1 MQSPDPSHRASHGAG
16 ARPAWPLLRGRR
28 TRDKIAGLFSTAASK
43 MTHVSVAPSSSTPAT
58 RLPRQIGIAGVQM
71 HVAAGEDNIPAMARL
86 VAQTRQRFPWVSVM
100 VFPELA
106 VFGSSPA
113 RAQPLP
119 GEAESRLSEIARHN
133 GVWLVP
139 GSLFEQADGAVFN
152 TAPVIAPNGA
162 VVARYRKMFPFR
174 PYEHGVE
181 AGIDF
186 VVFDIPAVAR
196 IGVSICY
203 DMWFAETTRTL
214 AAMGAD
220 VILHP
225 TLTDTI
231 DRDVE
236 LSIARAS
243 AATNQI
249 YFFDINSIGDGGG
262 IGRSVVVDPSGY
274 VLHEG
279 GHGQEIIPILVDL
292 DRVHNERERGLRGLG
307 QPLKS
312 FRDRRVDFTVYDRSR
327 FTAGYLESLGPLA
340 KPRAGF
346 TSGSVSG
353 DHREGAHV
361 VRGDAGAYAQ
371 TEES

>member
-1 MQSPDPSHRASHGAG
+1 MTHMPAAPSLS
-16 ARPAWPLLRGRR
+16 RPARARAPRR
-28 TRDKIAGLFSTAASK
+28 
-43 MTHVSVAPSSSTPAT
+43 
-58 RLPRQIGIAGVQM
+58 IGIAGLQM
-71 HVAAGEDNIPAMARL
+71 QVVAGEDNIPRMARL
-86 VAQTRQRFPWVSVM
+86 AAHTKHRFPWVEVM
-100 VFPELA
+100 LFSELA
-106 VFGSSPA
+106 VFGADPA

-119 GEAESRLSEIARHN
+119 GDAENRLADIARRN

-139 GSLFEQADGAVFN
+139 GSLFERRDGLVFN
-152 TAPVIAPNGA
+152 TAPVIAPNGS

-181 AGIDF
+181 AGADF

-203 DMWFAETTRTL
+203 DMWFPETTRTL

-231 DRDVE
+231 DREVE

-243 AATNQI
+243 AAVNQI
-249 YFFDINSIGDGGG
+249 YFFDINGVGDGGV
-262 IGRSVVVDPSGY
+262 GRSLVVDPSGY

-292 DRVHNERERGLRGLG
+292 DRVENERETGMRGLG

-312 FRDRRVDFTVYDRSR
+312 FRDRRVDFTVYDRAR
-327 FTAGYLESLGPLA
+327 FPVRYLETLGPLV
-340 KPRAGF
+340 KPQARTGAGLAADN
-346 TSGSVSG
+346 VEQA
-353 DHREGAHV
+353 DV
-361 VRGDAGAYAQ
+361 VRRGAGSYAQ
-371 TEES
+371 KEEN